1 MRISRPRTP
10 RSRFRRPHEVVCN
23 PVVDERREP
32 RLAYSDMLE
41 RHRVREAL
49 EQALAA
55 AEDDRGN
62 DDPQLVDDPRRER
75 LADDVGSAHDMDIL
89 LAGRM
94 SRLLDGFLDA

>member
-1 MRISRPRTP
+1 MRISRQRYP
-10 RSRFRRPHEVVCN
+10 RSCFRRPHEVVCN

-55 AEDDRGN
+55 AEDDRRDN
-62 DDPQLVDDPRRER
+62 DAQLVDQSSFTQTRK
-75 LADDVGSAHDMDIL
+75 MIL
-89 LAGRM
+89 VK
-94 SRLLDGFLDA
+94 